1 MRMKPEDFP
10 PAARKAI
17 EAQLAK
23 EDERRMAKVLA
34 AAAPLAKP
42 KGQPNHTELEALAVL
57 NIENATFEGRTFS
70 VLGGTHAYTPDWW
83 TGKTAVEVKG
93 EWIHKE
99 ASRIRFDAARAEYP
113 DVTWVW
119 ARKRTTGK
127 KGPRWEVEI
136 YHARAW

>member
-1 MRMKPEDFP
+1 MKPEDFP

-17 EAQLAK
+17 EAQLAR

-42 KGQPNHTELEALAVL
+42 KQQPNHTELEARGIL
-57 NIENATFEGRTFS
+57 NLECGLFEGRTFS

-83 TGKTAVEVKG
+83 TGRTAVEVKA
-93 EWIHKE
+93 EHIHSRD
-99 ASRIRFDAARAEYP
+99 SRILFDAARREYP

-127 KGPRWEVEI
+127 KGPRWEIEV